1 MRKAIITGA
10 NGLLGRTLCNQLS
23 KSWDLYAIVRSKP
36 KRSLDS
42 INYISLDLS
51 RDFSFK
57 ELPGEIDC
65 IIHLAQSNRFKDFPE
80 GASDVFSVNVKTTH
94 NLLEFSRKSNV
105 KQFIYASSGGVY
117 AESESLLKECS
128 PIHEN
133 KKLGCYLGSKICGEI
148 LVQNYSTF
156 FTTSIVR
163 PFFIYGSGQ
172 KRNMLLP
179 RLFDNVRNGNSID
192 LIGGEGLKINPIH
205 VEDAVLSI
213 ESLLEK
219 NKSSIYNLAGP
230 EILSLRQIS
239 DGFGNY
245 LNEKPVFNNINSSS
259 TDIIADISLMKSE
272 LHVPF
277 ISLLDRIDDLK

>member
-1 MRKAIITGA
+1 M
-10 NGLLGRTLCNQLS
+10 
-23 KSWDLYAIVRSKP
+23 
-36 KRSLDS
+36 
-42 INYISLDLS
+42 
-51 RDFSFK
+51 
-57 ELPGEIDC
+57 
-65 IIHLAQSNRFKDFPE
+65 
-80 GASDVFSVNVKTTH
+80 
-94 NLLEFSRKSNV
+94 
-105 KQFIYASSGGVY
+105 
-117 AESESLLKECS
+117 
-128 PIHEN
+128 
-133 KKLGCYLGSKICGEI
+133 GCYLGSKICGEI

-179 RLFDNVRNGNSID
+179 RLFDHVRNCNSID

-219 NKSSIYNLAGP
+219 NNSSIYNLAGP

-239 DGFGNY
+239 EGFGNY
-245 LNEKPVFNNINSSS
+245 LRERPVFNNINSSS
-259 TDIIADISLMKSE
+259 ANIIADISLMKSD
-272 LHVPF
+272 LHTPL